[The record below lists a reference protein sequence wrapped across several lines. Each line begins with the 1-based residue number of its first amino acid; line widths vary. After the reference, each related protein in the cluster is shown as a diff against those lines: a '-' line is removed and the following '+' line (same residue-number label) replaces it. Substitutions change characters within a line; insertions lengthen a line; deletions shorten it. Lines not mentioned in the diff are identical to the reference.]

1 MMVARPDC
9 LERIAMNR
17 TKRTLARLAAGLA
30 CSGAIAASAQT
41 PAAPCAAPESRQFD
55 FWIGDWDVFTPNG
68 KLAGTNRI
76 EAVYGCTLH
85 ESWKSASVQGQSL
98 NAFDVD
104 RGVWHQTWIDSTGSL
119 LVIEGSFRG
128 GAMTMS
134 DATLPGKKD
143 VNAINEISWTP
154 RADGSV
160 RQHWRVSADGGKTW
174 STSFDGKYVRSSRP
188 QPR

>member
-1 MMVARPDC
+1 
-9 LERIAMNR
+9 MNR
-17 TKRTLARLAAGLA
+17 STRPFARLAAGLA
-30 CSGAIAASAQT
+30 CSWAIAAAAQM
-41 PAAPCAAPESRQFD
+41 PPAPCSAAESRQFD

-68 KLAGTNRI
+68 KLAGANRI
-76 EAVYGCTLH
+76 EAIYGCVLH
-85 ESWKSASVQGQSL
+85 ESWKSATVQGQSL
-98 NAFDVD
+98 NVFDAD

-119 LVIEGSFRG
+119 LVIEGKFSG

-134 DATLPGKKD
+134 DAALPGKKD
-143 VNAINEISWTP
+143 AKAVNEITWTP
-154 RADGSV
+154 QPDGTV